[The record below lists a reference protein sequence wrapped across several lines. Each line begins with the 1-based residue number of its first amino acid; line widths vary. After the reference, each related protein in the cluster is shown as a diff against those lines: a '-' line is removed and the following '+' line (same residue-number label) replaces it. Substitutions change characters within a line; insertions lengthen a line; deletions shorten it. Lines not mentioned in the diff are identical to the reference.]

1 MAEII
6 GVDVGYGNC
15 KTVSDIYI
23 TSLRDY
29 GETKPPLV
37 NDSLYYNGK
46 YYIVGGDRASVK
58 LNRTDDDVAYIL
70 TLAGIA
76 KELNHRNLPH
86 DSHIVLAVGLPI
98 DRCNGESKIELAN
111 YYKRYKNV
119 SFSYEDEEYNITI
132 DDVFV
137 MAQGYAGV
145 FDLIS
150 GKSMPDTC
158 IVVDIG
164 SWTIDILPIVGGKPQ
179 AAKAISLNDGII
191 NCLLKCNEEIRR
203 RTGEEVLESQI
214 QSIMLG
220 DKTILPAQYSNII
233 QEQIVS
239 YIKHV
244 ADVLIEHKFN
254 INTLPC
260 VFIGGGSSVVK
271 CYGESLFPI
280 AKYRTDIH
288 ANAVG
293 YETIAKQLI
302 KMMSV
307 Q

>member
-1 MAEII
+1 MTEII
-6 GVDVGYGNC
+6 GVDIGYGNC
-15 KTVSDIYI
+15 KTVSEIYT

-37 NDSLYYNGK
+37 NDSIYYNGK

-76 KELNHRNLPH
+76 KELKNRNLPH
-86 DSHIVLAVGLPI
+86 DSHIFLGVGLPI
-98 DRCNGESKIELAN
+98 DRCNGSSKTELAD
-111 YYKRYKNV
+111 YYKKYDSVK
-119 SFSYEDEEYNITI
+119 FTFEDEEFNIYI

-150 GKSMPDTC
+150 NKSIPETC

-164 SWTIDILPIVGGKPQ
+164 SWTIDILPIVNGKPQ
-179 AAKAISLNDGII
+179 PAKAISLNDGLI
-191 NCLLKCNEEIRR
+191 NCFLKCNEEIRR

-220 DKTILPAQYSNII
+220 DKAVLPPQYSNII
-233 QEQIVS
+233 QEQIVA
-239 YIKHV
+239 YIRHV

-271 CYGESLFPI
+271 CYGENLFPI

-293 YETIAKQLI
+293 YETITKHYV
-302 KMMSV
+302 KMMSLS
-307 Q
+307 